1 MESKFSDSTCLEKE
15 FSQQDSSIEFSV
27 VRSSSLLDFLNY
39 SDCITQAEGE
49 PAGSS
54 LTETSAPVS
63 SEHIF
68 QQSNLRKQWI
78 ASVSILS
85 FSLMVITITFIMVFL
100 THGEVI
106 TYLHMD
112 VLNVRYHPAMKNK
125 TSKQFKEISVPFCHE
140 INRYIKSSY
149 LSEIQKGCTLK
160 NITKSHSYIG
170 LGVLLAFKNSNKL
183 SSPDQIRDI
192 IISKSNLQLV
202 NQKIYIKINRFL
214 IPYKSLRVHL
224 IKAVSSAAPFFIK
237 ETDNHLEFA
246 VPNDVDENTTWN
258 YHLQLSTNKNVTDQT
273 SSVTMVSTEMITDA
287 NTETGIIHDSIK
299 RQENSLKAAVT
310 TPSWTSYT
318 GVWGYRFLTAIT
330 SKSFDLQH
338 SKELSDVFNFLHNKT
353 PVEKSSDIFTNLTRN
368 ISEDITGLD
377 VGKGHNNQSEITQV
391 NLSITTLT
399 PHRENNIDLRT
410 KQENNSH
417 ESINVKTGI
426 NIKPSGSGWLAI
438 PFQYLTRGSAQSK
451 RNSSSINMNIK
462 HKQQNSH
469 KELPAEFGIINS
481 NESVTVQNYM
491 ANTDMNKDNP
501 LRGSN
506 NLVEITNN
514 PFDLS
519 EKNDSNIFKSTLIPV
534 KTDKSS
540 YKDYIGKQRN
550 LNSDIKNIPVVT
562 NSQRNVTDM
571 LSDIIMGDNNSTLKL
586 PVDTFDET
594 TIRTSQ
600 PGSESGN
607 KAIVS
612 DLYLLSS
619 SPNVTRNQLETE
631 KVHIASG
638 LSQDHPNAI
647 ISNSDSTTNPFKDI
661 LSSMVTSTTNDRPKA
676 PGMGKGNLTQNH
688 THMRN
693 IGLKSTD
700 ESLFMQDVSI
710 TPLTNKYLNK
720 SDYIDT
726 TSRSSPNRDQQPVI
740 LQKVTTK
747 RSQQD
752 FIALQASTTNRI
764 LQAVVISESDRN
776 RDQQGIIT
784 SQKPTTNWNQQ
795 IVGILQSNRD
805 RAQQNVDTPQS
816 TRNRDQQGID
826 TAQKPTTN
834 VNQHV
839 VDISQLNRDWA
850 KQDVGSTQPTGNR
863 DQLSGV
869 TLHEFT
875 TVKGQLVAVTQK
887 SIIDLNQQDASLQM
901 YTVTVTAPYHRTY
914 TTVEPPPPQH
924 SQGIVS
930 PTIPIT
936 ESNTDT
942 TVWSQDLNLLKNT
955 VKADND
961 NLTIRAG
968 HQADFQID
976 NNIKKEQPTDSEE
989 NIGVTAFMSAGFGWV
1004 KIPVNKTLPDNNIRN
1019 DTHYIFTKK
1028 GYKKPM
1034 KLSTVTESMKGS
1046 LLASII
1052 TNNTDR
1058 LTTNQN
1064 VDVTNTKPLHSFH
1077 PTQNSTATRLN
1088 VIKPLD
1094 SNVLASFAPEEELV
1108 TSKITE
1114 KNVIYMVNHDT
1125 SIVNPLEINANTNY
1139 NSITNTLNITT
1150 AFTPNITQRK
1160 VQHSASTESSPRS
1173 ISTEIKHLQNVPTFG
1188 QNKSLTQKSLLNVT
1202 SDLLQV
1208 SSSKWSQDLTK
1219 THPLHTSVPQFKS
1232 DTTQN
1237 VPTTSNQFIS
1247 SPKFISD
1254 QQQFTNNSSNREAM
1268 TVSSPKP
1275 LTSINGFITPNPPY
1289 MGLVS
1294 SSNQSVMKLKVTRNR
1309 IPDNVFGVKAATA
1322 TASSFTATQSSLEKK
1337 QKTSNS

>member
-39 SDCITQAEGE
+39 SDCISRAEGE

-54 LTETSAPVS
+54 LTETSAPIS
-63 SEHIF
+63 SERIF

-85 FSLMVITITFIMVFL
+85 FSLIVITITFIMVFL

-106 TYLHMD
+106 TYLHMN
-112 VLNVRYHPAMKNK
+112 VLNVHYHPAMKNK
-125 TSKQFKEISVPFCHE
+125 ASKQFKEISVPFCHE
-140 INRYIKSSY
+140 VNRYIKSSY

-202 NQKIYIKINRFL
+202 NQKIYIKIDRFL

-237 ETDNHLEFA
+237 ETGNHLDFA
-246 VPNDVDENTTWN
+246 APNDVDENTTWN
-258 YHLQLSTNKNVTDQT
+258 DHLHLSTNQNVTDQT
-273 SSVTMVSTEMITDA
+273 SSVTMVNTERITDP
-287 NTETGIIHDSIK
+287 NTKTNISHDSIK

-310 TPSWTSYT
+310 IPSWTSST
-318 GVWGYRFLTAIT
+318 GVWGYRFLAAIT
-330 SKSFDLQH
+330 SNSFDLQH

-353 PVEKSSDIFTNLTRN
+353 LVEKSSIFTNLTRN

-377 VGKGHNNQSEITQV
+377 VDKGHSNQSEIKQV

-399 PHRENNIDLRT
+399 LHRENNTNPRT

-438 PFQYLTRGSAQSK
+438 PFQYLTRASSQNK
-451 RNSSSINMNIK
+451 QNSSSSNHTNSK
-462 HKQQNSH
+462 HEKQKSR
-469 KELPAEFGIINS
+469 KDLPAEVGIINS
-481 NESVTVQNYM
+481 NKTATVQNYM

-501 LRGSN
+501 LQGPN
-506 NLVEITNN
+506 NLVGITNN

-519 EKNDSNIFKSTLIPV
+519 EKNDSNIFKSSLTPV

-540 YKDYIGKQRN
+540 YKDYIGKQGN
-550 LNSDIKNIPVVT
+550 LNSDIKKIPVVT

-571 LSDIIMGDNNSTLKL
+571 LSDIIMEDNNSTLKL

-619 SPNVTRNQLETE
+619 SANVTRNQLEIE
-631 KVHIASG
+631 KTYIASG

-647 ISNSDSTTNPFKDI
+647 ISNSGSTTNSFKDI
-661 LSSMVTSTTNDRPKA
+661 LSSLVTSTSNDRPKA
-676 PGMGKGNLTQNH
+676 PGMGKGNLTPNH

-700 ESLFMQDVSI
+700 ESHFVQDVSI
-710 TPLTNKYLNK
+710 TPLINKYLNK
-720 SDYIDT
+720 SDYIAT
-726 TSRSSPNRDQQPVI
+726 TSRSSPDRDQQPVI

-747 RSQQD
+747 RSQQG
-752 FIALQASTTNRI
+752 FIALKASTTNRI
-764 LQAVVISESDRN
+764 PQAVVISESDRN
-776 RDQQGIIT
+776 SDQQSIIT

-805 RAQQNVDTPQS
+805 RAQQNIDTPQS

-834 VNQHV
+834 VSQQV
-839 VDISQLNRDWA
+839 VDIFQLNRDRGQ
-850 KQDVGSTQPTGNR
+850 QDVANTKSTRNR

-875 TVKGQLVAVTQK
+875 TVKSQLVAVTQK
-887 SIIDLNQQDASLQM
+887 SITDMNQQDASLQM
-901 YTVTVTAPYHRTY
+901 YTVTVTSPYHRTF
-914 TTVEPPPPQH
+914 TTVEPPLPQH

-936 ESNTDT
+936 KSNTDT

-955 VKADND
+955 VKADNE
-961 NLTIRAG
+961 NLTIGAV

-976 NNIKKEQPTDSEE
+976 NNIKKEHPTDSEE
-989 NIGVTAFMSAGFGWV
+989 DTGVTAFMSAGFGWV
-1004 KIPVNKTLPDNNIRN
+1004 KIPVNKTLPDNNIGN
-1019 DTHYIFTKK
+1019 DTHNAFTKK
-1028 GYKKPM
+1028 GYKKPT
-1034 KLSTVTESMKGS
+1034 KLSIVTESMKGS

-1052 TNNTDR
+1052 TNITNR

-1094 SNVLASFAPEEELV
+1094 SNVLASFAPEEVLV

-1125 SIVNPLEINANTNY
+1125 SIVNPLEINVNTNY
-1139 NSITNTLNITT
+1139 NSTTNTPNITT
-1150 AFTPNITQRK
+1150 AFTPNTTRRK
-1160 VQHSASTESSPRS
+1160 VQHSASTESSPRP
-1173 ISTEIKHLQNVPTFG
+1173 ISTEIKHLQNVPTFE
-1188 QNKSLTQKSLLNVT
+1188 QNKSLTHLLNVT
-1202 SDLLQV
+1202 SDLLHV
-1208 SSSKWSQDLTK
+1208 SSSKWSHNLTK
-1219 THPLHTSVPQFKS
+1219 THPLHISVPQFIS
-1232 DTTQN
+1232 NTTQD

-1254 QQQFTNNSSNREAM
+1254 QQQFTNNSSSHEAV

-1275 LTSINGFITPNPPY
+1275 LTSINGFTAPNPPY

-1294 SSNQSVMKLKVTRNR
+1294 PSNQSVMKLKVTPDR
-1309 IPDNVFGVKAATA
+1309 ISDNMFAVKAATA
-1322 TASSFTATQSSLEKK
+1322 TASSFTATKSSLQKK
-1337 QKTSNS
+1337 QKNK